1 MQKFIEKLPFQFP
14 LILILCAVIYILFR
28 EYKSLKYQKRFE
40 NFSLVSKKDPEISFI
55 DILIQ
60 AFWKWLE
67 KCSTLLNKN
76 EFLKICGKKYDKYLL
91 LENTNA
97 LSGMNYFLI
106 KIICAIFCF
115 ILTVLFLLKDYIYL
129 SIFGGIIACFFGFLV
144 PNIILQMLYIKQKKK
159 REENFYQAI
168 LLMNHSFASGK
179 NIIQSLQYVKENLEG
194 PLKKEFQ
201 KIEQDLNYGL
211 SMEVVFDR
219 LYERTKIKNVK
230 YLTSILTTINQTGGS
245 ISKMFDTME
254 KNMQTEK
261 QFQTELRY
269 LLAPTLFTV
278 SILISIPPIL
288 FLIILLLNPNYFDP
302 FFQTPYGFLT
312 FLSLLFIYIIYIV
325 MITKIKKGGNI

>member
-1 MQKFIEKLPFQFP
+1 
-14 LILILCAVIYILFR
+14 
-28 EYKSLKYQKRFE
+28 
-40 NFSLVSKKDPEISFI
+40 
-55 DILIQ
+55 
-60 AFWKWLE
+60 
-67 KCSTLLNKN
+67 
-76 EFLKICGKKYDKYLL
+76 
-91 LENTNA
+91 
-97 LSGMNYFLI
+97 
-106 KIICAIFCF
+106 
-115 ILTVLFLLKDYIYL
+115 
-129 SIFGGIIACFFGFLV
+129 
-144 PNIILQMLYIKQKKK
+144 
-159 REENFYQAI
+159 
-168 LLMNHSFASGK
+168 
-179 NIIQSLQYVKENLEG
+179 
-194 PLKKEFQ
+194 
-201 KIEQDLNYGL
+201 
-211 SMEVVFDR
+211 MEVVFDR